1 MVLRVEIREDG
12 IYYQYSP
19 IHWKW
24 RMLPYSNIKTA
35 YIRKYSALKE
45 YGGYGIRLGFAGK
58 GRALNVR
65 GNIGLQLEFNDNKSK
80 LLIGTQ
86 KPEELAKALNQ
97 KITMSSP
104 SDNNVKNDDN
114 KEEIDK
120 SQEVNNSDK

>member
-1 MVLRVEIREDG
+1 
-12 IYYQYSP
+12 
-19 IHWKW
+19 
-24 RMLPYSNIKTA
+24 
-35 YIRKYSALKE
+35 
-45 YGGYGIRLGFAGK
+45 
-58 GRALNVR
+58 
-65 GNIGLQLEFNDNKSK
+65 